1 MASTYLDWN
10 KFFQTK
16 CSRNQR
22 DKTKNPSIEN
32 PRGLFFSTK
41 RVRSIGTGLRLDS
54 QIKKWKKES
63 RKQQQKRKTKRQART
78 SQQTKLLLA
87 HDRVKQFIK
96 MLEKVLQPIF
106 QVISQPCFLFFHR
119 YKYRCFLNSPSLI
132 QYFSTYKAVL
142 DWFSMVIYRFWR
154 PVFIKLSIITIH
166 KLGGRTWVWQKCV
179 QYLEQVSRDW
189 S

>member
-106 QVISQPCFLFFHR
+106 QVISQPCFLSFHK
-119 YKYRCFLNSPSLI
+119 YKYICFLNSPSLI
-132 QYFSTYKAVL
+132 QYFSTN
-142 DWFSMVIYRFWR
+142 M
-154 PVFIKLSIITIH
+154 
-166 KLGGRTWVWQKCV
+166 GGPRLIFHGDIPLLAPSF
-179 QYLEQVSRDW
+179 Y
-189 S
+189 